1 MEGRFPGMK
10 ETLPT
15 IEAAEFHDFLSVSA
29 LDRIA
34 WLHTGQ
40 PFIPDGEHVW
50 RVWCEYAIVLV
61 ARLQESSLTE
71 SGNIAG
77 SLVMFPTHTGED
89 FLHKIMVHPDVRG
102 CGIGTRL
109 METAL
114 RNTTQS
120 VLLTVDPEN
129 AAAVQ
134 LYQKFGFHIRHRI
147 DGYYRP
153 QEDRFLMVYEPGLD

>member
-1 MEGRFPGMK
+1 MNEMS
-10 ETLPT
+10 PT
-15 IEAAEFHDFLSVSA
+15 IEPAVSQDFLHVSA

-34 WLHTGQ
+34 WIHTGQ
-40 PFIPDGEHVW
+40 AYIPDGEHVW

-61 ARLQESSLTE
+61 ARLQEASLSE

-77 SLVMFPTHTGED
+77 SLVMFRTHTDED
-89 FLHKIMVHPDVRG
+89 FLHKIMVHPDMRG
-102 CGIGTRL
+102 RRIGTQL
-109 METAL
+109 MQTAL
-114 RNTTQS
+114 QNTTRS

-134 LYQKFGFHIRHRI
+134 LYQKFGFQIRRRI

-153 QEDRFLMVYEPGLD
+153 QEDRFLMAYEPGLA

>member
-1 MEGRFPGMK
+1 MK
-10 ETLPT
+10 EMLPT
-15 IEAAEFHDFLSVSA
+15 IEAAVSQDFLQVSA

-34 WLHTGQ
+34 WLHTGHTY
-40 PFIPDGEHVW
+40 IPDGEHVW

-61 ARLQESSLTE
+61 ARLRESNLSE

-77 SLVMFPTHTGED
+77 SLVMFRTHTDEE
-89 FLHKIMVHPDVRG
+89 FLHKIMVHPDMRG
-102 CGIGTRL
+102 RGIGTQL
-109 METAL
+109 MQTAL
-114 RNTTQS
+114 HNTTNS

-134 LYQKFGFHIRHRI
+134 LYQKFGFQIRQRI

-153 QEDRFLMVYEPGLD
+153 QEDRFLMAYEPELA